1 PRAHDDLVARHGYC
15 SPTRVGLTTGRYQ
28 QRYAIEALDG
38 MDVFPILA
46 RRAPEVDRTLFWRV
60 IVPNG
65 QRAVRSGDW
74 KLVVD
79 GGSSLL
85 FNVRTDVG
93 ERIDMTNQRLD
104 IAQRLRPMITAWE
117 AEVDAEAKANG
128 TNEFNR
134 RRP

>member
-1 PRAHDDLVARHGYC
+1 
-15 SPTRVGLTTGRYQ
+15 
-28 QRYAIEALDG
+28 

-46 RRAPEVDRTLFWRV
+46 RRAPEVDCTLFWRV

-117 AEVDAEAKANG
+117 AEVDTEARANG
-128 TNEFNR
+128 TNELIR
-134 RRP
+134 RRT

>member
-1 PRAHDDLVARHGYC
+1 MKASLQ
-15 SPTRVGLTTGRYQ
+15 STGC
-28 QRYAIEALDG
+28 
-38 MDVFPILA
+38 PS
-46 RRAPEVDRTLFWRV
+46 
-60 IVPNG
+60 
-65 QRAVRSGDW
+65 RAVRGGDW

-117 AEVDAEAKANG
+117 AEVDAEAKADG